1 MGVKTH
7 ALRDAG
13 GNGGYVKL
21 VGKLESGS
29 FEACGDG
36 APDTASSWR
45 NEISKRSMA
54 ACMLNH
60 GLGPRKTLRT
70 SNANKV

>member
-1 MGVKTH
+1 MKTH

-21 VGKLESGS
+21 VGKLKSGL
-29 FEACGDG
+29 FEACGDA

-45 NEISKRSMA
+45 NEMNKRSIV

-60 GLGPRKTLRT
+60 ERGPRKNSWT